1 MISNRARR
9 APFGALLQVAAGAA
23 YFSVLLAAV
32 GSLAFGAQSPPAG
45 TQAATPPAAASP
57 TTSATPPAASSPPN
71 SAASP
76 PPSRP
81 PTARTQA
88 PFDPTGYW
96 VSVVTQNWRFRMVV
110 PGRGEYVDIPINL
123 KAKQYADAWSAAA
136 DEAAGKQCEAYG
148 AAALM
153 RIPERLHI
161 GWQDDSTLKIDT
173 DAGMQT
179 RLLRFKPAAEDASQA
194 PSWQGYSAA
203 QWLLHPRPAAA
214 AQAPS
219 FGSIEVVTDRMLPG
233 LLRKNGIPYSS
244 GARMTEYWEVDSEAD
259 EVQWLIITT
268 ELEDPEYLRGTYI
281 FNSIFRK
288 EADGSGWDPAP
299 CTLRE

>member
-1 MISNRARR
+1 
-9 APFGALLQVAAGAA
+9 
-23 YFSVLLAAV
+23 
-32 GSLAFGAQSPPAG
+32 
-45 TQAATPPAAASP
+45 
-57 TTSATPPAASSPPN
+57 
-71 SAASP
+71 
-76 PPSRP
+76 
-81 PTARTQA
+81 
-88 PFDPTGYW
+88 
-96 VSVVTQNWRFRMVV
+96 MVV

-153 RIPERLHI
+153 RIPERLQI

-214 AQAPS
+214 AQAQAPS

-233 LLRKNGIPYSS
+233 LLRKNGIPYGS
-244 GARMTEYWEVDSEAD
+244 GAKMTEYWEVDSDAD
-259 EVQWLIITT
+259 GVQWLIITT
-268 ELEDPEYLRGTYI
+268 ELEDPDYLRGTYI